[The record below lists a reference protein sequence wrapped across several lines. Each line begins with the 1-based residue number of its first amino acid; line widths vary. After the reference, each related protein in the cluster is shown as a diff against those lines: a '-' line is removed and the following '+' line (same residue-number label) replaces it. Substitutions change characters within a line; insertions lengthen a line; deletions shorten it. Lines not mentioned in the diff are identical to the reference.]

1 MSGDHRHFL
10 GAAIAAIAVK
20 EFRAN
25 AGSAPACRF
34 MLGIFV
40 TIGAPAF
47 LGCSLRQ
54 LILAGEDNGDSAVTV
69 LGMIT
74 GAAVFHSFS
83 LASNADSMADG
94 STWRAAPAPPVWRP
108 RF

>member
-1 MSGDHRHFL
+1 
-10 GAAIAAIAVK
+10 
-20 EFRAN
+20 
-25 AGSAPACRF
+25 

-74 GAAVFHSFS
+74 GAAFFHSFS
-83 LASNADSMADG
+83 LAGNADSMADG
-94 STWRAAPAPPVWRP
+94 VYTAGGIGTTGMAAAVLGFVVLLAITVTHLPGKEDA
-108 RF
+108 